1 MSSMAL
7 ADGGSNDEV
16 IRSGDLDDV
25 MMMVVF
31 MNHPRR
37 KGMGGMDE
45 TTLFWKNLTGWDC
58 VTVSASVWSS
68 FYLWS
73 PKCRVPHTC
82 RKVRA

>member
-37 KGMGGMDE
+37 KGMGGMD
-45 TTLFWKNLTGWDC
+45 
-58 VTVSASVWSS
+58 
-68 FYLWS
+68 
-73 PKCRVPHTC
+73 
-82 RKVRA
+82 